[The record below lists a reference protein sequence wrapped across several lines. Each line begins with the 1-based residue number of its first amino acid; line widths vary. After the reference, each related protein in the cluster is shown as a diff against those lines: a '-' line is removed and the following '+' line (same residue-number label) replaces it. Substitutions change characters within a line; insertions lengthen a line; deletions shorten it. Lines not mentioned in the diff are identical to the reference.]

1 MLGEL
6 NKLIKKHEIIIE
18 NQKIT
23 PLNFK
28 KLLDLIDTGSINNAS
43 AKIIFEEMFLNGD
56 NPEKIANNK
65 NLIQT
70 FNADDIEPIIK
81 EILQE
86 NPKAISDFLTGNE
99 NVVKFL
105 LGQVMK
111 NTKGKANPKVIE
123 ELLINQLRELNNK

>member
-1 MLGEL
+1 
-6 NKLIKKHEIIIE
+6 
-18 NQKIT
+18 
-23 PLNFK
+23 
-28 KLLDLIDTGSINNAS
+28 
-43 AKIIFEEMFLNGD
+43 MFLNGD

>member
-18 NQKIT
+18 HQKIT

-28 KLLDLIDTGSINNAS
+28 KLLDLIETGSINNAS